1 MEYIRNEEIQV
12 LIVDDN
18 KNNLEIIAHVLR
30 KAGFQVMMASDGP
43 LAIELTKETPPD
55 IILLDI
61 MMPGMDGFEVC
72 KILRKMDKTSTV
84 PIIFLSAKD
93 EDSNIE
99 TGFEVGGTDYITK
112 PFHERILIARVRIH
126 IENGFYLRNLQHSN
140 DILREKTELLI
151 EVKKNLEK
159 KNRQLDLQIQ
169 QNLHLLATVNDE
181 IRNPLTVA
189 LSLLDMDKHAKSEM
203 IVQELYKIDNVINNL
218 ERGVLESDKIREYL
232 KKYLECNEL
241 T

>member
-1 MEYIRNEEIQV
+1 M
-12 LIVDDN
+12 
-18 KNNLEIIAHVLR
+18 
-30 KAGFQVMMASDGP
+30 
-43 LAIELTKETPPD
+43 
-55 IILLDI
+55 
-61 MMPGMDGFEVC
+61 
-72 KILRKMDKTSTV
+72 
-84 PIIFLSAKD
+84 
-93 EDSNIE
+93 
-99 TGFEVGGTDYITK
+99 
-112 PFHERILIARVRIH
+112 
-126 IENGFYLRNLQHSN
+126 
-140 DILREKTELLI
+140 
-151 EVKKNLEK
+151 KKNLEK